1 VDYARAL
8 DEELIGLVA
17 KRDERALERLYER
30 YGRAIYSLVFR
41 MLRDPGRAEEVAQE
55 VFLKVW
61 RRPTSYV
68 AGRGPFATWLLSV
81 AHHRAIDELRAR
93 RHQPLPI
100 DGPDGPGADVVDG
113 GDDLDE
119 LAWLRERRSAIRGA
133 LATLPPAQ
141 RAAIELAYFGG
152 LTQRQIADRLGEPLG
167 TIKTRMRLAMQ
178 KLRGSLTD
186 LAPVDGRAN
195 GRDGTIGPHLVEPIL
210 QPNEARRAEL

>member
-17 KRDERALERLYER
+17 QRDERALERLYEK
-30 YGRAIYSLVFR
+30 YGRAIYSLVLR

-68 AGRGPFATWLLSV
+68 AGRGPFVTWLLSV
-81 AHHRAIDELRAR
+81 AHHRAVDELRAR
-93 RHQPLPI
+93 RHEPLRI
-100 DGPDGPGADVVDG
+100 DGPDGAGADMPDE

-119 LAWLRERRSAIRGA
+119 LAWLRERRGAIRHA
-133 LATLPPAQ
+133 LKALPDAQ

-152 LTQRQIADRLGEPLG
+152 LTQREIADRLGQPLG

-186 LAPVDGRAN
+186 VALADGHVNGHDRSIDPALLDPVALPG
-195 GRDGTIGPHLVEPIL
+195 
-210 QPNEARRAEL
+210 EARRVEL